1 VLSIATDIGQGTITI
16 FAQMVAEAL
25 GIPIQDVELPPPD
38 SGRMPDSGPTV
49 ASRTCMVVG
58 GTIAQA
64 AQHAARILRAYAAA
78 KLGAR
83 EENVSSRNGTF
94 YDGARALAPFA
105 EVAKAYLAER
115 GELKVVEQYA
125 QPAGIRWDE
134 RSYRGDAYACFA
146 WSATAVELSVDLDT
160 GEVQVDQVVQA
171 CDVGKA
177 VHPILCTGQM
187 EGGVVQAL
195 GYALLEDLVLKDG
208 RVLNN
213 RMQNY
218 IIPTSLDAPR
228 IESIIIENPYPFGP
242 HGAKGVGELPMDGPA
257 PAVAAAILHATG
269 TLVDEL
275 PITPE
280 RLLGALERPS

>member
-1 VLSIATDIGQGTITI
+1 
-16 FAQMVAEAL
+16 
-25 GIPIQDVELPPPD
+25 
-38 SGRMPDSGPTV
+38 
-49 ASRTCMVVG
+49 
-58 GTIAQA
+58 
-64 AQHAARILRAYAAA
+64 
-78 KLGAR
+78 
-83 EENVSSRNGTF
+83 
-94 YDGARALAPFA
+94 
-105 EVAKAYLAER
+105 
-115 GELKVVEQYA
+115 
-125 QPAGIRWDE
+125 
-134 RSYRGDAYACFA
+134 
-146 WSATAVELSVDLDT
+146 DT

-218 IIPTSLDAPR
+218 IIPTSLDAPS

-257 PAVAAAILHATG
+257 PAVAAAILNATG
-269 TLVDEL
+269 TLVEEL
-275 PITPE
+275 PITPD
-280 RLLGALERPS
+280 RLLRALKRPS